1 MFASNTESLEPS
13 PEHSHPATAQSSN
26 FEEMK
31 RKMEI
36 SIYENQE
43 LTSKLTKANEK
54 LRNIGDAQDELDVLR
69 KEMANLQAKA
79 ASAQADKVKADAVA
93 RDLKVELE
101 KTMEQSVLK
110 DSEMKDL
117 TREVERQQEA
127 SKTARETISKLNED
141 NRSLQNE
148 SGTFDLEM
156 TPAQAEKAEAIA
168 SKFKA
173 DLESLSS

>member
-1 MFASNTESLEPS
+1 
-13 PEHSHPATAQSSN
+13 
-26 FEEMK
+26 
-31 RKMEI
+31 MEI

-117 TREVERQQEA
+117 TREVER
-127 SKTARETISKLNED
+127 
-141 NRSLQNE
+141 
-148 SGTFDLEM
+148 
-156 TPAQAEKAEAIA
+156 
-168 SKFKA
+168 
-173 DLESLSS
+173 